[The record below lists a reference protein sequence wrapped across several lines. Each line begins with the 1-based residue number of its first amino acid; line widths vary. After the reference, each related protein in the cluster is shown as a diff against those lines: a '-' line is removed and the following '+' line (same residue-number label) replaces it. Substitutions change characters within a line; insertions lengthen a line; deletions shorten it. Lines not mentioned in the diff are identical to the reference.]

1 MEIKVISVT
10 FILLA
15 FLAVATINSRTD
27 GGVEHKS
34 QSKDYTRKGAAPSML
49 GVKTDPEQRGWSEIL
64 RELDGSSNID
74 EMVHLF
80 KTANDCL
87 LYRQS
92 ISEIENISKS
102 DNIQMS
108 EGISEGVLNEIDATS
123 SRNAE
128 IIESMHETCRNSDTA
143 ELADV
148 SIRTQLRA
156 ALLGSSVAQ
165 VCYVSLGYDSWPIG
179 NTQKSKY
186 REDYLKYAPVFM
198 EGSLKREEPYL
209 IYKAIYSYTQTNM
222 GHEAEGVIEKIDPV
236 LVWRYARLASIR
248 ANEGDRKILEGQ
260 LEILKDMNIINA
272 SDIRRQDS
280 IALNIYS
287 SKYSSHPRIVL
298 DYPSLCFNSI

>member
-1 MEIKVISVT
+1 MKIKIISVT

-15 FLAVATINSRTD
+15 FLAVVTINSRTNEIL
-27 GGVEHKS
+27 EHKS
-34 QSKDYTRKGAAPSML
+34 QSKDSTRKGDAPSMP
-49 GVKTDPEQRGWSEIL
+49 GVKTDPEQRGWSEVL
-64 RELDGSSNID
+64 GKLDGSSNID

-108 EGISEGVLNEIDATS
+108 EDIPEGVLNEIDVTS

-128 IIESMHETCRNSDTA
+128 IIESMHETCRHSDTA

-198 EGSLKREEPYL
+198 EDSLQREEPYL

-222 GHEAEGVIEKIDPV
+222 GHDPEGTAMKIDPV

-248 ANEGDRKILEGQ
+248 ANEDDRKILEGQ
-260 LEILKDMNIINA
+260 LEILRNMNIISA
-272 SDIRRQDS
+272 GDISRQDS

-287 SKYSSHPRIVL
+287 SKYSSHPRIGL
-298 DYPSLCFNSI
+298 DYPSICFNSI